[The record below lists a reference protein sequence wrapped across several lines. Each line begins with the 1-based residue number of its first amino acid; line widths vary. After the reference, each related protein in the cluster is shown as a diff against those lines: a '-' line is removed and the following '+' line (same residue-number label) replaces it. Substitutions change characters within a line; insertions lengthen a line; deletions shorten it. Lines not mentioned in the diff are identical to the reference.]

1 MTLVTRFHFLVK
13 SPKNLFLHQVVF
25 TLKKSLDKS
34 SLIHQSFGQF
44 QKKEMCVFEK
54 LLLNKYITKIEL
66 QETSKQKHLYV
77 LCIKNGP

>member
-13 SPKNLFLHQVVF
+13 RPKNVFLHQVVF

-44 QKKEMCVFEK
+44 QKWKFAYLK
-54 LLLNKYITKIEL
+54 SFY
-66 QETSKQKHLYV
+66 
-77 LCIKNGP
+77 